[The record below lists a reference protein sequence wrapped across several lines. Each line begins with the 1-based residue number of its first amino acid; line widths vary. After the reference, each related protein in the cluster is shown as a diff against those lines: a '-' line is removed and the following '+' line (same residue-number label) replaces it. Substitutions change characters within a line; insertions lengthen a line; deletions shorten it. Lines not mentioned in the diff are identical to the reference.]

1 MEKYFKRL
9 PKENEG
15 WKSKSTSKN
24 DNMKK
29 KMLEIQKKLRKAP
42 QNIELKK
49 CGLANENVHERIKS
63 MEACPPKGDWH
74 KFDHV
79 YVKTT

>member
-15 WKSKSTSKN
+15 WKSKSSFKN
-24 DNMKK
+24 DSMEKTKDGNDT
-29 KMLEIQKKLRKAP
+29 KKLRKAP

-49 CGLANENVHERIKS
+49 
-63 MEACPPKGDWH
+63 
-74 KFDHV
+74 
-79 YVKTT
+79 